1 MKPLFVCLLSIAAL
15 AQSPG
20 TCYNDSDDQ
29 NTRICEFSNDG
40 ARTDTVIGSYHAFH
54 IYAAQQWKVKKA
66 SIERMRKSAVTDTCL
81 NSGLYLPWIRL

>member
-1 MKPLFVCLLSIAAL
+1 
-15 AQSPG
+15 
-20 TCYNDSDDQ
+20 
-29 NTRICEFSNDG
+29 
-40 ARTDTVIGSYHAFH
+40 VIGSYHAFH